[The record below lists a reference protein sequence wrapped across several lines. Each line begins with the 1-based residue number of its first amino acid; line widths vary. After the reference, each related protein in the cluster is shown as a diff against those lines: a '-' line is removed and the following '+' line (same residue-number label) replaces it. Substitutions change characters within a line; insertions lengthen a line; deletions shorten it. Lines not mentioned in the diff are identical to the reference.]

1 MQELRTAPRQRRSR
15 QSIDAI
21 LDAAEQLIHE
31 QGQVSFTAAELATGA
46 HMSIG
51 RVYYWFPDI
60 PSIVGALV
68 ERTVQRMVEVFSAA
82 LCSQATT
89 ATPLLV
95 QRVVGALCDHID
107 RNPATV
113 ALSLTGGVDSQG
125 GSLYRSM
132 VGLVGTV
139 VADRVPDVPPAEAA
153 LVARTAVGITLGM
166 LHDYTHDT
174 DADRKAKVRQEL
186 VYVLSAWLS
195 ARYPS
200 SNDPAWTDPQWP
212 VQPSRKPR
220 AGYVESGPVWPA
232 LAPGSPASGA

>member
-1 MQELRTAPRQRRSR
+1 MQELRTAPRQRRSQ

-21 LDAAEQLIHE
+21 LDAAEQLIHD

-68 ERTVQRMVEVFSAA
+68 ERTVQRMVEVFSVA
-82 LCSQATT
+82 LGSQASA

-107 RNPATV
+107 GNPATV
-113 ALSLTGGVDSQG
+113 ALSLTGGVDSHG
-125 GSLYRSM
+125 GPLYRSM
-132 VGLVGTV
+132 VQLVDKV
-139 VADRVPDVPPAEAA
+139 VADRVPDTPSTEAE

-166 LHDYTHDT
+166 LHDYARD
-174 DADRKAKVRQEL
+174 DDGDRKAMMRQEL
-186 VYVLSAWLS
+186 VYVLSA
-195 ARYPS
+195 
-200 SNDPAWTDPQWP
+200 
-212 VQPSRKPR
+212 
-220 AGYVESGPVWPA
+220 
-232 LAPGSPASGA
+232 